1 MARRTLSR
9 VSTIAAFGLIAVL
22 TLSSCS
28 AGGGSA
34 DSAAPIE
41 ELQSAQDSSI
51 RAKEGSVTDQGMVAP
66 AEGEAVDSASKIIAE
81 DAAEILTATMSLR
94 VKDPGATAAEV
105 RKLVSAVDG
114 KVSYAVERPGNEYEY
129 GSAQL
134 TLRVPPDSLEGVIA
148 AIGEYGVVLSSES
161 GSQDV
166 SKEQTDYEVRIES
179 LRTSITRLNGLLAQS
194 QNTTD
199 LIEIE
204 RELQNREAELESM
217 TAVLADLNDRVDL
230 ATLSVTLT
238 AESKDSQPQKVDP
251 ENFFT
256 GFERGLEGLAAFGAG
271 FLVFLGVSLPW
282 LLVLAVIG
290 SIAMIFVTLSRRKRR
305 RRIAPVAA
313 RSETSSPEST
323 PAPEVAEDPEN
334 PKGTDG

>member
-9 VSTIAAFGLIAVL
+9 VSAGAALSIIAVL

-28 AGGGSA
+28 AGGSSDSVAPVEGPQSVQDGFVRTEGGSA
-34 DSAAPIE
+34 AD
-41 ELQSAQDSSI
+41 
-51 RAKEGSVTDQGMVAP
+51 RGMEAP
-66 AEGEAVDSASKIIAE
+66 ADGEAVDSANKIAAEE
-81 DAAEILTATMSLR
+81 DAAEILTASMNLR
-94 VKDPGATAAEV
+94 VKDPGATAEDV
-105 RKLVSAVDG
+105 RQIASSVGG

-134 TLRVPPDSLEGVIA
+134 TLRVPPDSLDGVMA
-148 AIGEYGVVLSSES
+148 AIGDYGVLLSSES

-166 SKEQTDYEVRIES
+166 SREQTDYEVRIES
-179 LRTSITRLNGLLAQS
+179 LKTSIARLNGLLAQS
-194 QNTTD
+194 QTTTD

-204 RELQNREAELESM
+204 RELQARESELESM
-217 TAVLADLNDRVDL
+217 SAMLTELNDRVDL

-238 AESKDSQPQKVDP
+238 AESRDSQPEKVDP

-271 FLVFLGVSLPW
+271 LLVFLGLSLPW
-282 LLVLAVIG
+282 LLVLAVLG

-305 RRIAPVAA
+305 RKVAAVAA
-313 RSETSSPEST
+313 RSEAATPE
-323 PAPEVAEDPEN
+323 AVAASEPLEDAET